1 MINIIKTK
9 NVCARIAW
17 IIEIYAGKNNKTV
30 IHYGISEANHGIP
43 WNTEGGLFELIWDFF
58 KSNIQE

>member
-30 IHYGISEANHGIP
+30 NPPNNPCTITSPKA
-43 WNTEGGLFELIWDFF
+43 
-58 KSNIQE
+58 